1 MPDLEPHMTGW
12 NEVKWYDPINDRDS
26 IKIIGYSG
34 SGSYWVGQPL
44 TPPGKSRRAQR
55 EHLLYLLE
63 QAIKRDGRRIAEGKS
78 PIEMGEVPY
87 SEPELSDPIF
97 DPNQF

>member
-1 MPDLEPHMTGW
+1 MPDLEPHMTAW
-12 NEVKWYDPINDRDS
+12 NEIKFYDPINDRDS

-34 SGSYWVGQPL
+34 FGSYWVGQPL

-63 QAIKRDGRRIAEGKS
+63 QAIKRGDA
-78 PIEMGEVPY
+78 PGEVDY
-87 SEPELSDPIF
+87 AEPELADPIF

>member
-1 MPDLEPHMTGW
+1 MTAW
-12 NEVKWYDPINDRDS
+12 NEIKFYDPINDRDS

-63 QAIKRDGRRIAEGKS
+63 QAIKRGDE
-78 PIEMGEVPY
+78 PGEVAY
-87 SEPELSDPIF
+87 AEPDLADPIF